1 MSAIQLNKNG
11 EETSFSKPIK
21 RALLRDK
28 RLSFYAR
35 GLFAMLW
42 DFPKDWVFYKT
53 YLVAMSPEGKF
64 KLERHIRELKSFG
77 ALTIEP
83 RQLSA
88 TEATERTHTN
98 EKSYRAGQFVGF
110 KWTLNHPDLWAIE
123 APLSNKHDM
132 SNVKIKPSPKSQ
144 FTEFRQN
151 RTSVKPTFGKSTT
164 KGLQLEGSINIRKLQ
179 LKAAEV
185 GRDVGIGGSCTDYIF
200 PKQLTSQERELA
212 KSHLDSIDSVLA
224 QAVLDELAA
233 RLNSN
238 KVIGAPLSYLRSLIN
253 RAKAGQFTP
262 EAGIRVAAAR
272 EQAKLAQLK
281 KAAEVIKPSN
291 PREIPKHL
299 AAMHQVLNRKSTSN
313 LNQVD

>member
-42 DFPKDWVFYKT
+42 DFPKDWVFYKS

-64 KLERHIRELKSFG
+64 RLERHIKELKCFG
-77 ALTIEP
+77 ALAIEP

-88 TEATERTHTN
+88 AEATERTRVN
-98 EKSYRAGQFVGF
+98 DKSYRAGQFVGF

-123 APLSNKHDM
+123 APLS
-132 SNVKIKPSPKSQ
+132 VKNDISDAKNKPSPKTQ
-144 FTEFRQN
+144 FTDVRQS
-151 RTSVKPTFGKSTT
+151 RPSVKPSDGESTT
-164 KGLQLEGSINIRKLQ
+164 KGLQLEGSANIRPLPQ
-179 LKAAEV
+179 DN
-185 GRDVGIGGSCTDYIF
+185 DVVKVPSGSRDYIF
-200 PKQLTSQERELA
+200 PKQLTSQEREIA
-212 KSHLDSIDSVLA
+212 KSQLDVIDSALA

-233 RLNSN
+233 RLNAN
-238 KVIGAPLSYLRSLIN
+238 KVTGAPLSYLRSLIT

-262 EAGIRVAAAR
+262 EAGIRVASAR
-272 EQAKLAQLK
+272 EQAKLAQRK
-281 KAAEVIKPSN
+281 KAAEIIKPSD
-291 PREIPKHL
+291 PSDVPKHL
-299 AAMHQVLNRKSTSN
+299 AAMHQVLGRKSTSN
-313 LNQVD
+313 LNQED

>member
-42 DFPKDWVFYKT
+42 DFPKDWVFYKS

-64 KLERHIRELKSFG
+64 RLERHIKELKCFG

-88 TEATERTHTN
+88 AEAKETTRTN
-98 EKSYRAGQFVGF
+98 NKSYRAGQFVGF

-123 APLSNKHDM
+123 TPLS
-132 SNVKIKPSPKSQ
+132 VKNNITDEKNKPSPKTQ
-144 FTEFRQN
+144 FTKFRQN
-151 RTSVKPTFGKSTT
+151 RTSVKPTLGKPST
-164 KGLQLEGSINIRKLQ
+164 KGWQLEGSTNTRPLPPAKEIEK
-179 LKAAEV
+179 V
-185 GRDVGIGGSCTDYIF
+185 TSGSTDYIF
-200 PKQLTSQERELA
+200 PKQLTSQERETA
-212 KSHLDSIDSVLA
+212 KLQLDVIDSVLA

-233 RLNSN
+233 RLNAN
-238 KVIGAPLSYLRSLIN
+238 KVTGAPLSYLRSLIT
-253 RAKAGQFTP
+253 RANTGQFMP
-262 EAGIRVAAAR
+262 EAGVRVAAAR
-272 EQAKLAQLK
+272 EQAKSTLFK
-281 KAAEVIKPSN
+281 KAAEVIKPSD
-291 PREIPKHL
+291 PKEIPKHL
-299 AAMHQVLNRKSTSN
+299 AAMHQVLNRKSTTN
-313 LNQVD
+313 FN

>member
-42 DFPKDWVFYKT
+42 DFPKDWVFYKS

-64 KLERHIRELKSFG
+64 KLERHIKELKCFG

-88 TEATERTHTN
+88 AEASERVRTN
-98 EKSYRAGQFVGF
+98 AKSYRAGQFVGF

-123 APLSNKHDM
+123 APLS
-132 SNVKIKPSPKSQ
+132 VKNDISDAKNKPSPKTQ

-151 RTSVKPTFGKSTT
+151 RPSVKPTFGKPTP
-164 KGLQLEGSINIRKLQ
+164 KVLQTEGSANIRPLLQ
-179 LKAAEV
+179 DNVLAK
-185 GRDVGIGGSCTDYIF
+185 DHSGSTDYIF
-200 PKQLTSQERELA
+200 PKQLKPQECELA
-212 KSHLDSIDSVLA
+212 KSQLDSLDGVLA

-233 RLNSN
+233 RLNAN
-238 KVIGAPLSYLRSLIN
+238 KVTGAPLSYIRSLIT

-262 EAGIRVAAAR
+262 EAGIRIAVAR

-291 PREIPKHL
+291 PCEIPKHL
-299 AAMHQVLNRKSTSN
+299 AAMHQVLGRKSTSN
-313 LNQVD
+313 LNQED

>member
-42 DFPKDWVFYKT
+42 DFPKDWVFYKS

-64 KLERHIRELKSFG
+64 RLERHIKELKCFG

-88 TEATERTHTN
+88 AEAMERTRVN
-98 EKSYRAGQFVGF
+98 DKSYRAGQFVGF
-110 KWTLNHPDLWAIE
+110 KWILNHPDLWAIE
-123 APLSNKHDM
+123 APLS
-132 SNVKIKPSPKSQ
+132 VKNDISDAKNKPSPKTQ
-144 FTEFRQN
+144 FTEFRQD
-151 RTSVKPTFGKSTT
+151 RTSIKPTFGKPAA
-164 KGLQLEGSINIRKLQ
+164 KGLQLEGSANIRPLPQ
-179 LKAAEV
+179 DNKATKISS
-185 GRDVGIGGSCTDYIF
+185 DSTDYIF
-200 PKQLTSQERELA
+200 PKQLKPQECELA
-212 KSHLDSIDSVLA
+212 KSQLDSLDDVLA

-233 RLNSN
+233 RLNAN
-238 KVIGAPLSYLRSLIN
+238 KVTGAPLSYLRSLIN
-253 RAKAGQFTP
+253 RAKSGQFTP

-272 EQAKLAQLK
+272 EQAASAQLK
-281 KAAEVIKPSN
+281 KAADVIKPSD
-291 PREIPKHL
+291 PAEIPKHI
-299 AAMHQVLNRKSTSN
+299 AAMHQVLGRKSTSN
-313 LNQVD
+313 LNQED

>member
-42 DFPKDWVFYKT
+42 DFPKDWVFYKS
-53 YLVAMSPEGKF
+53 YLVAMSPDGKF
-64 KLERHIRELKSFG
+64 RLERHIKELKRFG

-88 TEATERTHTN
+88 AEATEITHTN
-98 EKSYRAGQFVGF
+98 DKSYRAGQFVGF

-123 APLSNKHDM
+123 APLS
-132 SNVKIKPSPKSQ
+132 VKNDISDAKNKPSPKTQ

-151 RTSVKPTFGKSTT
+151 RTSVKPTFGKSST
-164 KGLQLEGSINIRKLQ
+164 KVLQLEGSTNIRPLPEDK
-179 LKAAEV
+179 EV
-185 GRDVGIGGSCTDYIF
+185 ATEPSGSTDYIF
-200 PKQLTSQERELA
+200 PKQLTSQERDIA
-212 KSHLDSIDSVLA
+212 KLQLDVIDSVLA

-233 RLNSN
+233 RLNAN
-238 KVIGAPLSYLRSLIN
+238 KVTGAPLSYLRSLIT
-253 RAKAGQFTP
+253 RTKTGQFTP

-281 KAAEVIKPSN
+281 KVAEVIKPSD
-291 PREIPKHL
+291 PKEIPKHL
-299 AAMHQVLNRKSTSN
+299 AAMHQVLSRKSTLN
-313 LNQVD
+313 LDLKD

>member
-42 DFPKDWVFYKT
+42 DFPKDWVFYKS

-64 KLERHIRELKSFG
+64 RLERHIKELKCFG

-88 TEATERTHTN
+88 AEATERTHAN
-98 EKSYRAGQFVGF
+98 DKSYRAGQFVGF

-123 APLSNKHDM
+123 ASLSVKNDI
-132 SNVKIKPSPKSQ
+132 SNAKNKPSPKTQ

-164 KGLQLEGSINIRKLQ
+164 KGLQLEGSANIRPLPQ
-179 LKAAEV
+179 DNEV
-185 GRDVGIGGSCTDYIF
+185 TKVSSGSTDYIF
-200 PKQLTSQERELA
+200 PKQLTSQERDIA
-212 KSHLDSIDSVLA
+212 KPQLDVIDSALA

-233 RLNSN
+233 RLNAN
-238 KVIGAPLSYLRSLIN
+238 KVTGAPLSYLRSLIT
-253 RAKAGQFTP
+253 RANTGQFMP

-272 EQAKLAQLK
+272 EQEKLAQLK
-281 KAAEVIKPSN
+281 KATEVIKPSN
-291 PREIPKHL
+291 PSDIPKHL
-299 AAMHQVLNRKSTSN
+299 ATMHQVLGRKSTSN
-313 LNQVD
+313 LNQED

>member
-1 MSAIQLNKNG
+1 MSAIQLNKNC

-42 DFPKDWVFYKT
+42 DFPKDWVFYKS

-64 KLERHIRELKSFG
+64 KLERHIKELKCFG

-88 TEATERTHTN
+88 AEATERARTN
-98 EKSYRAGQFVGF
+98 DKSYRAGQFVGF

-132 SNVKIKPSPKSQ
+132 SNVKIKPSPKTQ

-151 RTSVKPTFGKSTT
+151 RPSVKPTFGKLTT
-164 KGLQLEGSINIRKLQ
+164 KGLPLEGSANIRPLPQ
-179 LKAAEV
+179 NNEV
-185 GRDVGIGGSCTDYIF
+185 AKNPSGSTDYIF
-200 PKQLTSQERELA
+200 PKQLTSQEREIA
-212 KSHLDSIDSVLA
+212 KPQLDVIDSALA

-233 RLNSN
+233 RLNVN
-238 KVIGAPLSYLRSLIN
+238 KIKGAPLSYLRSLIA
-253 RAKAGQFTP
+253 RAKTGQFTP
-262 EAGIRVAAAR
+262 EAGIRVASAR
-272 EQAKLAQLK
+272 ERAKQEQFK
-281 KAAEVIKPSN
+281 KAAEVLKPSN
-291 PREIPKHL
+291 PSEVPKHL
-299 AAMHQVLNRKSTSN
+299 AAMHQVLARKSTSN
-313 LNQVD
+313 LNSED